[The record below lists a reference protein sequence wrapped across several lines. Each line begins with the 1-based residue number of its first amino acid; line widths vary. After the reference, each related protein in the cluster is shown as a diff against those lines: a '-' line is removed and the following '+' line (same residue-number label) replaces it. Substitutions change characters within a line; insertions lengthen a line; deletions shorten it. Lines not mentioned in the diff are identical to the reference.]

1 MNFLNDTYGLDF
13 FSIFLIFS
21 ASLLNLFS
29 VTRLI
34 SCVVLIFALYRVFS
48 RNVEKREQEHRK
60 FCTYANRFLSKF
72 NKAIPSNLPVF
83 HFSDCAPL
91 FSNLKRWFNEK
102 RNYKIVKCPKCSQ
115 KLRLPR
121 GKGKIT
127 VNCKKCGHEF
137 KMKS

>member
-1 MNFLNDTYGLDF
+1 MNFFNETYGLDF
-13 FSIFLIFS
+13 FSIFLIFV

-29 VTRLI
+29 NTRLI
-34 SCVVLIFALYRVFS
+34 SSVVLLFALYRVFS

-60 FCTYANRFLSKF
+60 FCMYANRFLSKF

-102 RNYKIVKCPKCSQ
+102 RNYKIIKCSKCGQ

-121 GKGKIT
+121 GKGNIT
-127 VNCKKCGHEF
+127 VTCKKCGYEF